1 MANEV
6 ATKAQKTGLSTYLN
20 NPAVKANI
28 ISVIGEE
35 ATQRFI
41 ADTVA
46 VVQANPQLKECTN
59 NSMLNASL
67 TAHSLNLSLSPAM
80 GQAYPVP
87 FKDNK
92 KGVTEA
98 VFQIG
103 ASGYKQLAM
112 RSGQY
117 RKLVASAVKEGEL
130 KSYNPITEEI
140 VFEPIMDP
148 EVREKAKTIGYY
160 AMFELLNGYRKEIYW
175 PYAKMEAHASKY
187 SQTYKADKKYGSKRS
202 IWTNN
207 FDAMAEKTMIRTLI
221 RKWGIMSI
229 ENQTMRRAIE
239 ADMGVIN
246 DDGSVTYVDN
256 QPDVVEEAHEAIEAG
271 ANTQEFMDVE
281 FSEVPTSEEVNA
293 DNPFAEG

>member
-6 ATKAQKTGLSTYLN
+6 ATKQKTGLATYLN
-20 NPAVKANI
+20 NPVVKANI
-28 ISVIGEE
+28 VSVIGEE

-98 VFQIG
+98 VFEIG
-103 ASGYKQLAM
+103 AAGYKQLAI

-117 RKLVASAVKEGEL
+117 RKLVVSTVKEGEL

-148 EVREKAKTIGYY
+148 EVREKAKTVGYY

-187 SQTYKADKKYGSKRS
+187 SQTYKSDKKYHSSRS

-221 RKWGIMSI
+221 RKWGIMSV
-229 ENQTMRRAIE
+229 EMQKAVV
-239 ADMGVIN
+239 ADMGVVQ

-256 QPDVVEEAHEAIEAG
+256 QVDVVEEAHEAIEAG
-271 ANTQEFMDVE
+271 ANTEEFTDAE
-281 FSEVPTSEEVNA
+281 FTEIPTEDEVMK
-293 DNPFAEG
+293 DNPFAE

>member
-6 ATKAQKTGLSTYLN
+6 ATKQKTGLATYLN
-20 NPAVKANI
+20 NPVVKANI
-28 ISVIGEE
+28 VSVIGEE

-103 ASGYKQLAM
+103 AAGYKQLAM

-117 RKLVASAVKEGEL
+117 RKLVVSTVKEGEL

-148 EVREKAKTIGYY
+148 EVREKAKTVGYY

-187 SQTYKADKKYGSKRS
+187 SQTYKADKKYRS
-202 IWTNN
+202 SRSVWTNN

-221 RKWGIMSI
+221 RKWGVMSI
-229 ENQTMRRAIE
+229 ENQAMRRAIE

-256 QPDVVEEAHEAIEAG
+256 QVDVVEEAHEAIEAG
-271 ANTQEFMDVE
+271 ANTSEFTDAE
-281 FSEVPTSEEVNA
+281 FNEVPTADEANA
-293 DNPFAEG
+293 DNPFAE

>member
-6 ATKAQKTGLSTYLN
+6 ATKQKTGLATYLN
-20 NPAVKANI
+20 NPVVKANI
-28 ISVIGEE
+28 VSVIGEE

-98 VFQIG
+98 VFEIG
-103 ASGYKQLAM
+103 AAGYKQLAI

-117 RKLVASAVKEGEL
+117 RKLVVSTVKEGEL

-148 EVREKAKTIGYY
+148 EVREKAKTVGYY

-187 SQTYKADKKYGSKRS
+187 SQTYKSDKKYGSRRS
-202 IWTNN
+202 IWNTN

-221 RKWGIMSI
+221 RKWGIMSV
-229 ENQTMRRAIE
+229 EMQRAVV
-239 ADMGVIN
+239 ADMGVVN

-256 QPDVVEEAHEAIEAG
+256 QVDVVEEAHEAIEAG
-271 ANTQEFMDVE
+271 ANTSEFTDAE
-281 FSEVPTSEEVNA
+281 FTEVPTADEVNA

>member
-6 ATKAQKTGLSTYLN
+6 AKAQKTGLATYLN
-20 NPAVKANI
+20 NPVVKANI

-103 ASGYKQLAM
+103 VGGYKQLAI

-117 RKLVASAVKEGEL
+117 RKIVSSVIKEGEL
-130 KSYNPITEEI
+130 KSFNPITED
-140 VFEPIMDP
+140 FEFDPILDP
-148 EVREKAKTIGYY
+148 EVREKAKTVGYY

-175 PYAKMEAHASKY
+175 PVARMEAHASKY

-221 RKWGIMSI
+221 RKWGVMSI
-229 ENQTMRRAIE
+229 DMQKAVN

-281 FSEVPTSEEVNA
+281 FSEVPTADEVNA

>member
-1 MANEV
+1 
-6 ATKAQKTGLSTYLN
+6 
-20 NPAVKANI
+20 
-28 ISVIGEE
+28 
-35 ATQRFI
+35 
-41 ADTVA
+41 
-46 VVQANPQLKECTN
+46 
-59 NSMLNASL
+59 
-67 TAHSLNLSLSPAM
+67 
-80 GQAYPVP
+80 
-87 FKDNK
+87 
-92 KGVTEA
+92 
-98 VFQIG
+98 
-103 ASGYKQLAM
+103 M

-117 RKLVASAVKEGEL
+117 KKIVASSIKEGEL

-148 EVREKAKTIGYY
+148 EVREKAKTVGYY
-160 AMFELLNGYRKEIYW
+160 AMFELMNGYRKEIYW

-187 SQTYKADKKYGSKRS
+187 SQTYKSDKKYKSKKS
-202 IWTNN
+202 IWSTN

-221 RKWGIMSI
+221 RKWGIMSVK
-229 ENQTMRRAIE
+229 NQQMQRAIE

-281 FSEVPTSEEVNA
+281 FSEVPTADEVNA

>member
-59 NSMLNASL
+59 TSMLNASL
-67 TAHSLNLSLSPAM
+67 TAHSLKLSLSPAM
-80 GQAYPVP
+80 GQSYPVP

-103 ASGYKQLAM
+103 CAGYKQLAI

-117 RKLVASAVKEGEL
+117 RKIVSSVIKEGEL
-130 KSYNPITEEI
+130 KSFNPITED
-140 VFEPIMDP
+140 FEFDPILDP
-148 EVREKAKTIGYY
+148 EVREKAKTVGYY

-175 PYAKMEAHASKY
+175 PVARMEAHASKY

-221 RKWGIMSI
+221 RKWGVMSI
-229 ENQTMRRAIE
+229 DMQKAVN

-281 FSEVPTSEEVNA
+281 FSEVPTAGEVNA

>member
-6 ATKAQKTGLSTYLN
+6 ATKQKTGLATYLN
-20 NPAVKANI
+20 NPVVKANI
-28 ISVIGEE
+28 VSVIGEE

-103 ASGYKQLAM
+103 AAGYKQLAM

-117 RKLVASAVKEGEL
+117 RKLVVSAVKEGEL

-148 EVREKAKTIGYY
+148 EVREKAKTVGYY

-202 IWTNN
+202 IWSNN

-221 RKWGIMSI
+221 RKWGVMSI
-229 ENQTMRRAIE
+229 ENQAMRRAIE

-256 QPDVVEEAHEAIEAG
+256 QVDVVEEAHEAIEAG
-271 ANTQEFMDVE
+271 ANKNEFLDAE
-281 FSEVPTSEEVNA
+281 FSEVPTADEVNEN
-293 DNPFAEG
+293 NPLAEG

>member
-6 ATKAQKTGLSTYLN
+6 TTKAQKTGLATYLN
-20 NPAVKANI
+20 NPVVKANI

-103 ASGYKQLAM
+103 AAGYKQLAI
-112 RSGQY
+112 RSCQY
-117 RKLVASAVKEGEL
+117 RKIVASVIKEGEL
-130 KSYNPITEEI
+130 KSFNPITED
-140 VFEPIMDP
+140 FEFDPILDP

-175 PYAKMEAHASKY
+175 PVAKMEAHASKY

-202 IWTNN
+202 VWTNN

-221 RKWGIMSI
+221 RKWGVMSI
-229 ENQTMRRAIE
+229 DMQKAVD

-256 QPDVVEEAHEAIEAG
+256 QPDVVEEAHEAIDAG

-281 FSEVPTSEEVNA
+281 FSEVPTADEVNT